1 MSVNDQKPE
10 ASKGLER
17 PVNRMIGAIS
27 LEQAGGM
34 VRALAEAGYAP
45 IEIMAGEGAK
55 RRLSATEGGDG
66 IGGMFRRLLQTT
78 GFEHDFLLAAQ
89 KEIEDGHAL
98 VGVEID
104 GTDEEK
110 RRVHAI
116 MAEQGGHNIAYV
128 GRWALERLP
137 SRPNP
142 PQTAT

>member
-45 IEIMAGEGAK
+45 IEILAGEGAK
-55 RRLSATEGGDG
+55 KRLRATEGGEG
-66 IGGMFRRLLQTT
+66 LSGLLRRLSRST
-78 GFEHDFLLAAQ
+78 GFEHDFLLASQ

-98 VGVEID
+98 VSVEID

-116 MAEQGGHNIAYV
+116 MAEHGGHNIAYV
-128 GRWALERLP
+128 GRWALERL
-137 SRPNP
+137 
-142 PQTAT
+142 A